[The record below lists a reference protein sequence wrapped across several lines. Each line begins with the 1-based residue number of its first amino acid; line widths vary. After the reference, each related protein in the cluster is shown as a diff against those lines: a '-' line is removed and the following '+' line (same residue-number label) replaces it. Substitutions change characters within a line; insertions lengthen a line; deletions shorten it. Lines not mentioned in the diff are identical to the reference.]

1 MKKKI
6 FRTRTWWKF
15 PANARKKMGLDGKRR
30 KDDGLLD
37 VGCWSTSSSLC
48 LVTPLTAMVR
58 ASAIGTEISSTCKKN
73 KNGKRGNKNG
83 SKIEVEERGAS
94 GSLLSSS
101 TRGFRVRLLVVDS
114 KPLSD
119 VSSLKEESHKVCTAE
134 QV

>member
-1 MKKKI
+1 MQE
-6 FRTRTWWKF
+6 R
-15 PANARKKMGLDGKRR
+15 KMGLNGKRR
-30 KDDGLLD
+30 KDGGLLD

-48 LVTPLTAMVR
+48 LVTALTTIVR
-58 ASAIGTEISSTCKKN
+58 MTRRRRVSAIGTEISSTCKKN
-73 KNGKRGNKNG
+73 KNGKRGKKNG

-101 TRGFRVRLLVVDS
+101 TRGFRVQLLVVDS

-119 VSSLKEESHKVCTAE
+119 VSSLKEESHEVRAVE